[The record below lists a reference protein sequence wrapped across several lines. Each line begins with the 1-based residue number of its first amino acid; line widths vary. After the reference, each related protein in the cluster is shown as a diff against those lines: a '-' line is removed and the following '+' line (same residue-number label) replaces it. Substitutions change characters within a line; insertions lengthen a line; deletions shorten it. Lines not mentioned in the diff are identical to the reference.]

1 MEAGMTDTI
10 SVERRSALMGRIR
23 GAGNES
29 TEVALAKILRQEGLS
44 GWRRQQHIDWAL
56 ASLPLRLQANQQRHR
71 FRATVAPD
79 FVFRQQRIALFVD
92 GCFWHSCPKHGTMPS
107 SNVDFWQLKFSRNRA
122 RDRFVDAVL
131 CHLGWT
137 VLRVWEHEL
146 EQPDRLGRWLSQ
158 YLAI

>member
-1 MEAGMTDTI
+1 MTDTI
-10 SVERRSALMGRIR
+10 SAERRSALMGRIR

-29 TEVALAKILRQEGLS
+29 TEVALAKILREAGLS
-44 GWRRQQHIDWAL
+44 GWRRGQHIGWTL
-56 ASLPLRLQANQQRHR
+56 PSLSPRLRASQQRHR

-79 FVFRQQRIALFVD
+79 FVFRGRRVVLFVD

-107 SNVDFWQLKFSRNRA
+107 SNVDFWQRKFSRNRA

-146 EQPDRLGRWLSQ
+146 ERPDRLGRWLSQ

>member
-1 MEAGMTDTI
+1 MTDTM

-29 TEVALAKILRQEGLS
+29 TEVALAKILRHAGLS
-44 GWRRQQHIDWAL
+44 GWRRQQHIGWAL
-56 ASLPLRLQANQQRHR
+56 SSLSPRLRASQQMHR

-92 GCFWHSCPKHGTMPS
+92 GCFWHSYPKHRTMPS
-107 SNVDFWQLKFSRNRA
+107 SNVDFWQLKFSRNHA
-122 RDRFVDAVL
+122 RDRFVNVVL

-146 EQPDRLGRWLSQ
+146 EQPDKLGRWLSQ
-158 YLAI
+158 YLAM

>member
-1 MEAGMTDTI
+1 MVDSI

-23 GAGNES
+23 GTGNES
-29 TEVALAKILRQEGLS
+29 TEVALAKILRQAGLS
-44 GWRRQQHIDWAL
+44 GWRRQQQIGWTL
-56 ASLPLRLQANQQRHR
+56 QSLSPRLRASQQTHR

-79 FVFRQQRIALFVD
+79 FVFRKRRVALFVD
-92 GCFWHSCPKHGTMPS
+92 GCFWHSCPKHGSLPS
-107 SNVDFWQLKFSRNRA
+107 SNVDYWLLKFSRNRV

-146 EQPDRLGRWLSQ
+146 EQPEKLARWLTRN
-158 YLAI
+158 I